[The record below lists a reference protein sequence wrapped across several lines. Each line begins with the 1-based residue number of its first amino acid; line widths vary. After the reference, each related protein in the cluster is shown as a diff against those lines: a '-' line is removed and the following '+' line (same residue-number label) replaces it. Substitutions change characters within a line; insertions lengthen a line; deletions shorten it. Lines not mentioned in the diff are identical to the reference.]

1 MNSRTC
7 STLKSFLFDDDNLAE
22 IPKQEE
28 WEGEGNKNRGQNYL
42 KIIKWTMAGSIW
54 LLYSVIQ
61 WFSSIL
67 RPFRGRLSKLLL
79 MEEMRIYFFCLPGLF
94 LTCDL

>member
-28 WEGEGNKNRGQNYL
+28 WEGEENKNKGQNYL

-54 LLYSVIQ
+54 LIFSYSVVQFYFKTIQ
-61 WFSSIL
+61 
-67 RPFRGRLSKLLL
+67 R
-79 MEEMRIYFFCLPGLF
+79 
-94 LTCDL
+94 